1 MADATIFFKDDVI
14 RNTILI
20 LKERLNYYGQKDF
33 GFDIVNGIRD
43 YDTYNVP
50 LTEFPLLKVF
60 RISDTFKPDNAKKVS
75 TIKIEYCLSYPTQE
89 NLSSIC
95 NNINKYIHHIIN
107 SLETHLN
114 LSIMK
119 NDRQSL
125 YKIVSGG
132 NAQTVYCVVEYVFSI
147 IEGI

>member
-1 MADATIFFKDDVI
+1 MSNQTLFFKDDVI
-14 RNTILI
+14 RKTLLI

-43 YDTYNVP
+43 YDTFNVP

-60 RISDTFKPDNAKKVS
+60 RISDTFKPDNAKKNS

-107 SLETHLN
+107 SLESHLN

-119 NDRQSL
+119 TDRQSL
-125 YKIVSGG
+125 YKIVSSG
-132 NAQTVYCVVEYVFSI
+132 NTQTVYCVVEYVFSI